1 MLNAKIIS
9 SLPIFIAVNIAALL
23 VWKLDISQWSMPL
36 VLGIIAGGLVDLDDR
51 LSGRLRNIFYT
62 LVAFSVSSLTAQMFI
77 NQGIFFILAMTAM
90 TFIFTLLGAVS
101 QRYSTIA
108 FGTLVVALYTTLTYL
123 PETLWYINPVMILCG
138 ALLYGIISVIVH
150 LFFPNRPVQES
161 IVRSFLAL
169 ADYLEAKSDFFDPD
183 DIESLERKRIELAM
197 KNNALITTFNDSRH
211 ALFNRMKG
219 QHRHA
224 HTNKMLRFY
233 FAAQDI
239 HERANSS
246 HVNYEILAKQL
257 KNSDLIFRM
266 QRLLELEAQACR
278 DIANALQQN
287 LDYQYNKRL
296 ERTVQGI
303 AQSFEL
309 YAHANQVHSQENT
322 VQAIRTLLENL
333 QSIDWQLH
341 HLEQSQH
348 REEQHERAQI
358 YTENISGLRNISAR
372 IASHFTL
379 KSQLFRHAVRLSIVV
394 FICCALVEIFN
405 LQLERGYWILLT
417 TIFVCQPNYSA
428 TKVRLKQRIIGTL
441 LGVLVGSFLPYMTST
456 LEAKLAV
463 VVISSTLFYFFRR
476 NNYSYSTFFITIQ
489 VLASFDIMGFNIYDA
504 TLPRF
509 IDTLIGAALAW
520 LAVSFITP
528 DWKYLQLDKVSH
540 QAILAN
546 GKYLLHIISHLQF
559 GKSDDLQYRIARRHA
574 HESAMALNNTIS
586 TMNSEPKKYAA
597 YLMKGFELVQLNST
611 LLGYIS
617 ALGAYRHKMTE
628 LKQDTAFLS
637 EFYPISK
644 QLIELLEQIDHIDTV
659 KFNQQYQQIE
669 MRLKNYTEINEGE
682 NRPHFAIPLQ
692 QLTMISQLL
701 PSLHQLLQ

>member
-197 KNNALITTFNDSRH
+197 KNNALITAFNDSRH

-287 LDYQYNKRL
+287 LGYQYNKRL

>member
-1 MLNAKIIS
+1 MVNAKILG

-62 LVAFSVSSLTAQMFI
+62 LIAFSISSLCAQMLI
-77 NQGIFFILAMTAM
+77 NQGIFFILAMTVM
-90 TFIFTLLGAVS
+90 TFVFTILGAVG

-138 ALLYGIISVIVH
+138 TLLYGIIAVIIH
-150 LFFPNRPVQES
+150 LLFPNRPVQES

-197 KNNALITTFNDSRH
+197 KNNALTAAFNDSRH
-211 ALFNRMKG
+211 ALFNRMRG
-219 QHRHA
+219 QHRHS

-246 HVNYEILAKQL
+246 HVNYENLAAQL

-278 DIANALQQN
+278 DIANALRQN
-287 LDYQYNKRL
+287 QNYQYNKRL

-309 YAHANQVHSQENT
+309 YAHANQGSQQENA

-348 REEQHERAQI
+348 REERHEHAQI
-358 YTENISGLRNISAR
+358 YTENISGLSNIATR

-379 KSQLFRHAVRLSIVV
+379 NSQLFRHAIRLSIVV
-394 FICCALVEIFN
+394 FVCCALVEIFH

-417 TIFVCQPNYSA
+417 AIFVCQPNYSA

-441 LGVLVGSFLPYMTST
+441 LGVLVGSFLPYMAST
-456 LEAKLAV
+456 LEAKLAI
-463 VVISSTLFYFFRR
+463 VVISSTLFYFFRS

-528 DWKYLQLDKVSH
+528 DWKYLQLDKVTH
-540 QAILAN
+540 QAILAD

-559 GKSDDLQYRIARRHA
+559 GKGDDLQYRIARRHA
-574 HESAMALNNTIS
+574 HESATALNNTIS

-617 ALGAYRHKMTE
+617 ALGSYRHTMTE

-637 EFYPISK
+637 EFYPIAK
-644 QLIELLEQIDHIDTV
+644 MLIELLEQIDHIDSE

-669 MRLKNYTEINEGE
+669 MRLKNYTEINDGE

-701 PSLHQLLQ
+701 PSLHHLLR